1 MRGEIWLTLRQ
12 SALLRR
18 LQSIPGLGALIK
30 KISWWLVPN
39 YRPNLVRVQGGPGQ
53 GLLLRLNPRWNL
65 PLWEGNYEQ
74 AVQQAVQ
81 TLIGPSK
88 TLYDVGGG
96 IGFFS
101 LIAAR
106 MGALAICFEPDE
118 ANATFVET
126 HAKLN
131 ALSSQIL
138 LVRKAVFSKTG
149 SIPLH
154 PSRQD
159 RGYGNARVSGI
170 QVDRNA
176 LWVTGENVKE
186 EVPSGG
192 CTIEVPTIT
201 LDDFVRANPIPNLV
215 KIDVEGAESDV
226 LKGAENLFTKFKPH
240 LICELHDSANSDF
253 VQDWLR
259 SKGYAL
265 SWLQT
270 GDPFTRTVLA
280 SPAE

>member
-1 MRGEIWLTLRQ
+1 
-12 SALLRR
+12 LRR
-18 LQSIPGLGALIK
+18 FQSIPGLGTLIK
-30 KISWWLVPN
+30 KTSWWLVPN
-39 YRPNLVRVQGGPGQ
+39 YRPNLVRVQGGPGK

-65 PLWEGNYEQ
+65 PLWEGDYEK
-74 AVQQAVQ
+74 AVQQAIVA
-81 TLIGPSK
+81 LLGPNK

-106 MGALAICFEPDE
+106 SGAQAICFEPDE

-131 ALSSQIL
+131 SLSSQVH

-149 SIPLH
+149 SISLH

-159 RGYGNARVSGI
+159 RGYGNAHISGI
-170 QVDRNA
+170 QVDRSA
-176 LWVTGENVKE
+176 HWVTGENVKE
-186 EVPSGG
+186 VVPNGG
-192 CTIEVPTIT
+192 RTIDVLSIT
-201 LDDFVRANPIPNLV
+201 LDEFVRTNPIPNLV

-226 LKGAENLFTKFKPH
+226 LKGAEELFTKFKPH

-253 VQDWLR
+253 VQDWLC

-270 GDPFTRTVLA
+270 GDAFTRTVLA